1 MNKAPT
7 PNNEAIP
14 SEKRKVPWPFIFL
27 LIIFGLPYLLSWYL
41 LSTDDPLFFKKGQ
54 SNGELITPPKAI
66 YQLPFSKLSGEA
78 IDPQQFLNKWTL
90 LTITSKRCNDQCQKD
105 IYNMRQMRLATG
117 VTRSQI
123 KRALI
128 ISELGDS
135 RQLKG
140 QLTEYKGMDVLT
152 GPKESIESLLNLLE
166 DDAKNGFN
174 RIYIIDPKGSV
185 MMRYEP
191 AFEAKLI
198 LKDMDVLLA
207 ATKNK

>member
-1 MNKAPT
+1 MNNPAPD
-7 PNNEAIP
+7 NETTLT
-14 SEKRKVPWPFIFL
+14 EKRKVPWPFIFL
-27 LIIFGLPYLLSWYL
+27 IIIFGLPYLLSWYL

-66 YQLPFSKLSGEA
+66 HQLPFLNLSGKT
-78 IDPQQFLNKWTL
+78 IDTQQFLEKWTL

-123 KRALI
+123 KRVLI
-128 ISELGDS
+128 ISELDDS
-135 RQLKG
+135 NQLKD

-152 GPKESIESLLNLLE
+152 GPKKSIKNLLNLLE
-166 DDAKNGFN
+166 DKPENGFN
-174 RIYIIDPKGSV
+174 RIYIIDPKGYA
-185 MMRYEP
+185 MMRYETG
-191 AFEAKLI
+191 FEAKRI
-198 LKDMDVLLA
+198 LEDLDVLLA